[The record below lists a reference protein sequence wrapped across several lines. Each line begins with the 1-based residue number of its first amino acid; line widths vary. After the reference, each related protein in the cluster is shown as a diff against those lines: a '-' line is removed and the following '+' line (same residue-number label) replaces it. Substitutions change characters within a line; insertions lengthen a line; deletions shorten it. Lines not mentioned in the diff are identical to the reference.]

1 MNLIKL
7 NIVGYSHSEFQ
18 QGAFALILSEEK
30 GKRNLSIV
38 IGACEAQSIA
48 IGLEN
53 IKVPRPLTHDLIKDI
68 ATKYNINL
76 SYVYIHQII
85 DGIFHSYL
93 FLKNQNGDEEK
104 VDARTSD
111 AVAIA
116 IRFNVPIYTNENIL
130 KEANLDSI
138 KKHSN
143 SKKKKE
149 KEKIDNYSNFSTNE
163 LKNKLKK
170 LLLLENYEEA
180 VKIRDEIKKRKK

>member
-1 MNLIKL
+1 MEL
-7 NIVGYSHSEFQ
+7 
-18 QGAFALILSEEK
+18 
-30 GKRNLSIV
+30 
-38 IGACEAQSIA
+38 EAQSIA

-68 ATKYNINL
+68 AVKYNINL
-76 SYVYIHQII
+76 NYVYIHQII

-93 FLKNQNGDEEK
+93 FFKNENGVEEK

-116 IRFNVPIYTNENIL
+116 IRFNVPIYTNEKIL

-138 KKHSN
+138 KKHNN
-143 SKKKKE
+143 SKKKNV
-149 KEKIDNYSNFSTNE
+149 KEKIDNYSNFSINE

-180 VKIRDEIKKRKK
+180 VKIRDEIKKEKNSIGNFRIK